1 MFRESGWL
9 RSFWT
14 KAILSAIIDA
24 HHCGVLTLRA
34 AAGLLRTTEESD
46 EVAPLHVWMAR
57 TTSLTSEFYS
67 GQANLAFFYFKLYSK
82 QNEAKIINDFKG

>member
-1 MFRESGWL
+1 VFRESGWL

-24 HHCGVLTLRA
+24 HHCDV
-34 AAGLLRTTEESD
+34 
-46 EVAPLHVWMAR
+46 MAR

-67 GQANLAFFYFKLYSK
+67 GQANLACFSYFKLYYK